1 MIGTRG
7 AAANVE
13 TKHVK
18 KDIHERWKVRMWGF
32 ANEKIFMVLA
42 LCSESTG
49 RSKLNC
55 FVLLLFSGNG
65 VVEVSTEKEDC
76 CFPVEFSGEPTNLS
90 AIARIDIRLSSN
102 LSIRSLGP
110 PAIYTER

>member
-1 MIGTRG
+1 MIGTKG

-18 KDIHERWKVRMWGF
+18 NDIHERWKVRMWGF

-49 RSKLNC
+49 RSKFNC
-55 FVLLLFSGNG
+55 FALLFSVNG
-65 VVEVSTEKEDC
+65 AVEVSTEKEDDC
-76 CFPVEFSGEPTNLS
+76 CFPVEYSGEATSLS
-90 AIARIDIRLSSN
+90 AIA
-102 LSIRSLGP
+102 
-110 PAIYTER
+110 